1 MATRASY
8 GASSAIERLNLNS
21 TATLQRGF
29 KAKKKATTATLRRSS
44 TRLRIP
50 TLNFGAKVLILKH

>member
-1 MATRASY
+1 MATRASF

-29 KAKKKATTATLRRSS
+29 KAKEKRDNGNVASEFAAPMYSNA
-44 TRLRIP
+44 P
-50 TLNFGAKVLILKH
+50 TLVQIS

>member
-1 MATRASY
+1 MATRASF

-29 KAKKKATTATLRRSS
+29 KAKEKRDNGNCG
-44 TRLRIP
+44 I
-50 TLNFGAKVLILKH
+50 